1 MWPDPQETAD
11 LITFIDE
18 VLNEK
23 LHNLCSVATIITKSY
38 MTQKISNVMSVECS
52 PILILS

>member
-1 MWPDPQETAD
+1 MWPDRQKTAD

-18 VLNEK
+18 VPNEK

>member
-1 MWPDPQETAD
+1 MWPNPQETAD
-11 LITFIDE
+11 LITFIDG

-23 LHNLCSVATIITKSY
+23 LHNLCSVATIITSSY
-38 MTQKISNVMSVECS
+38 MTQKISNVMLVECS